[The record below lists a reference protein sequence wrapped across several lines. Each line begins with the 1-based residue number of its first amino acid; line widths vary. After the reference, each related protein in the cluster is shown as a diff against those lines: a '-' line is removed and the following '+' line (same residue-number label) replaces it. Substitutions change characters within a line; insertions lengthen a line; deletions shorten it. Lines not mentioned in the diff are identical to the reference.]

1 MCSHIISVS
10 TNIKQEFP
18 FFILGL
24 ISATFLAISAVAE
37 YKFGII
43 LESLNATNSFIMNG
57 ILSWKKMLL
66 LVSFPSMWITSGC
79 LAQTIG
85 TSKEIRFLEKIG
97 DILNEFSPPLATKVI
112 TLFSVTFCFCLG
124 LFLGL
129 QFFYCLNLLNS
140 NPEAVALLKSLQG
153 SLVQI
158 VVILPFFILALVFFK
173 DKFVEK
179 NVQLRTQT
187 KLTNRPF

>member
-1 MCSHIISVS
+1 MCSHIINAS
-10 TNIKQEFP
+10 THIKQEFP

-24 ISATFLAISAVAE
+24 ISAAFLTISAIAE

-43 LESLNATNSFIMNG
+43 LESLNAINSFIMNG

-66 LVSFPSMWITSGC
+66 FVVFPSIWIICGC

-85 TSKEIRFLEKIG
+85 NAKKIRYLKKIG
-97 DILNEFSPPLATKVI
+97 IILNKFSSPLVTKVI
-112 TLFSVTFCFCLG
+112 TLFSVIFYYCLG
-124 LFLGL
+124 LFSGL
-129 QFFYCLNLLNS
+129 QFCYCLNLLNS

-158 VVILPFFILALVFFK
+158 VVILPLFILALVFFK
-173 DKFVEK
+173 DEFIEK

-187 KLTNRPF
+187 